1 MVYNIE
7 KFNFYLNEFII
18 DLEKKMFLDT
28 EYNNFLKFY
37 NFKYYTDNSFFI
49 NIFNENINNNMIN
62 LIDKHDYRL
71 FQLNINDN
79 YLKPIFSKIYI
90 LWDKL
95 NEEEKQIV
103 WKYLKI
109 LVYYSK

>member
-18 DLEKKMFLDT
+18 DLDKKMFTDKD
-28 EYNNFLKFY
+28 YKKFLNFY

-49 NIFNENINNNMIN
+49 NIFNEHINNNIVN
-62 LIDKHDYRL
+62 LIKKNDYKV
-71 FQLNINDN
+71 FQLNVTDN
-79 YLKPIFSKIYI
+79 YLKNIFNKIYFS
-90 LWDKL
+90 WDNF
-95 NEEEKQIV
+95 NENERKIV